1 MVATATVRQGQ
12 SASSA
17 QGSEVELLGVSKSRP
32 KGAGRETGGLV
43 LNQLNLRVEAGSFVS
58 IVGPGGCGKTTL
70 LRLLAGLEPPSA
82 GHIRVGGQPVQGPSP
97 RRGIIFQDANLFPW
111 LTVLKN
117 TTFGPLSV
125 GATLQD
131 AETRATHWLTF
142 LGLGKFLHRYPHE
155 LSGGMQQRVAIARA
169 IVNEPNL
176 LLADEPFGG
185 LDWIT
190 REQVCEELLRLW
202 HTTRKTFLYVTH
214 ALEEAVY
221 VSQRIIILSARPSTV
236 ARVIEIN
243 LPEQRWAH
251 ADLRFTPEYAH
262 LVEEVREVFA
272 EQTAL
277 ATSARATV

>member
-1 MVATATVRQGQ
+1 MVATTTVSQGVPVT
-12 SASSA
+12 
-17 QGSEVELLGVSKSRP
+17 QGSDVELLGVSKTRP

-43 LNQLNLRVEAGSFVS
+43 LNHLNLRVEPGSFVS

-82 GHIRVGGQPVQGPSP
+82 GHVHVGGQTVHGPSP

-111 LTVLKN
+111 LSVLKN
-117 TTFGPLSV
+117 VTFGPLSV
-125 GATLQD
+125 GVSLKD
-131 AETRATHWLTF
+131 AEARATHWLTF
-142 LGLGKFLHRYPHE
+142 LGLSKFLQRYPHE

-169 IVNEPNL
+169 IVNEPDL

-190 REQVCEELLRLW
+190 REQVCDELLRLW
-202 HTTRKTFLYVTH
+202 HTTRKTFIYVTH

-221 VSQRIIILSARPSTV
+221 ISQRVIILSARPGTV
-236 ARVIEIN
+236 AKVIEVN
-243 LPEQRWAH
+243 LPEQRWA
-251 ADLRFTPEYAH
+251 ATDLRFSPEYAR
-262 LVEEVREVFA
+262 LVEEVREIFA

-277 ATSARATV
+277 AHNSR

>member
-1 MVATATVRQGQ
+1 MI
-12 SASSA
+12 
-17 QGSEVELLGVSKSRP
+17 GVSKVRP
-32 KGAGRETGGLV
+32 KGVGREAGGLV
-43 LNQLNLRVEAGSFVS
+43 LNHVHLRIEQGSFVS
-58 IVGPGGCGKTTL
+58 LVGPGGCGKTTL
-70 LRLLAGLEPPSA
+70 LRLLAGFELPTA
-82 GHIRVGGQPVQGPSP
+82 GHLHVAGQPVVGPSP

-111 LTVLKN
+111 LSVLQN

-125 GATLQD
+125 GLSPDEAKV
-131 AETRATHWLTF
+131 RATHWLNF
-142 LGLGKFLHRYPHE
+142 LGLSKFLHRYPHE

-169 IVNEPNL
+169 IVNEPEL

-190 REQVCEELLRLW
+190 REQVCDELLRLW

-221 VSQRIIILSARPSTV
+221 TSQQVIVLSARPGTV
-236 ARVIEIN
+236 AKIIEIN
-243 LPEQRWAH
+243 LPEDRWAH
-251 ADLRFTPEYAH
+251 SDLRFTPEYAR

-277 ATSARATV
+277 ADSARTIL

>member
-1 MVATATVRQGQ
+1 MVATATVSQ
-12 SASSA
+12 ATPLTL
-17 QGSEVELLGVSKSRP
+17 GSDVELLGVSKSRP
-32 KGAGRETGGLV
+32 KGAGRETGGPV
-43 LNQLNLRVEAGSFVS
+43 LNHVSLRVEPGSFVS

-82 GHIRVGGQPVQGPSP
+82 GHVHVGGQIVRGPSP

-111 LTVLKN
+111 LSVLKN
-117 TTFGPLSV
+117 VTFGPLSV
-125 GATLQD
+125 GVNLKD
-131 AETRATHWLTF
+131 AEARATRWLNF
-142 LGLGKFLHRYPHE
+142 LGLSKFLHRYPHQ

-169 IVNEPNL
+169 IVNEPDL

-190 REQVCEELLRLW
+190 REQVCDELLRLW
-202 HTTRKTFLYVTH
+202 HTTRKTFIYVTH

-221 VSQRIIILSARPSTV
+221 ISQRVIVLSARPGTV
-236 ARVIEIN
+236 SRIIEIN
-243 LPEQRWAH
+243 LPEQRWAD
-251 ADLRFTPEYAH
+251 ADLRFSPEYAR

-277 ATSARATV
+277 G

>member
-1 MVATATVRQGQ
+1 MVTTASVNQALPP
-12 SASSA
+12 SL
-17 QGSEVELLGVSKSRP
+17 GSEVELLGVSKVRP

-43 LNQLNLRVEAGSFVS
+43 LNHVHLHLEPGSFVA

-70 LRLLAGLEPPSA
+70 LRLLAGLEAPSA
-82 GHIRVGGQPVQGPSP
+82 GHVHVGGQPVQGPSP

-111 LTVLKN
+111 LSVLKN
-117 TTFGPLSV
+117 TTFGPLAV
-125 GATLQD
+125 GVAPAVAT
-131 AETRATHWLTF
+131 ARATHWLTF
-142 LGLGKFLHRYPHE
+142 LGLSKFLHRYPHE

-169 IVNEPNL
+169 IVNEPEL

-190 REQVCEELLRLW
+190 REQVCDELLRLW
-202 HTTRKTFLYVTH
+202 YTTRKTFLYVTH

-221 VSQRIIILSARPSTV
+221 VSQRIVMLSARPGTV
-236 ARVIEIN
+236 AHVIEVN

-251 ADLRFTPEYAH
+251 ADLRFTPEYAR

-277 ATSARATV
+277 AQSARSAA

>member
-1 MVATATVRQGQ
+1 MVATLPTGGPVAP
-12 SASSA
+12 AALSSA
-17 QGSEVELLGVSKSRP
+17 VELLGVSKTRP
-32 KGAGRETGGLV
+32 KGAGREAGGLV
-43 LNQLNLRVEAGSFVS
+43 LNHVNLHLAPGSFVS

-82 GHIRVGGQPVQGPSP
+82 GRIHVGGQPVRGPSP

-111 LTVLKN
+111 LSVLKN

-125 GATLQD
+125 GVSAND
-131 AETRATHWLTF
+131 AEARATHWLNF
-142 LGLGKFLHRYPHE
+142 LGLGKFLQRYPHE

-169 IVNEPNL
+169 IVNEPDL

-190 REQVCEELLRLW
+190 RQLVCDELLRLW

-221 VSQRIIILSARPSTV
+221 VSQRVVIFSARPGTV
-236 ARVIEIN
+236 AQIIEIN
-243 LPEQRWAH
+243 LPEDRWAH
-251 ADLRFTPEYAH
+251 ADLRFSPEYAR

-277 ATSARATV
+277 TDKARATL

>member
-1 MVATATVRQGQ
+1 MVATTTVSQGVPVT
-12 SASSA
+12 
-17 QGSEVELLGVSKSRP
+17 QGSDVELLGVSKTRP

-43 LNQLNLRVEAGSFVS
+43 LNHLNLRVEPGSFVS

-82 GHIRVGGQPVQGPSP
+82 GHVHVGGQTVHGPSP

-111 LTVLKN
+111 LSVLKN
-117 TTFGPLSV
+117 VTFGPLSV
-125 GATLQD
+125 GVSLKD
-131 AETRATHWLTF
+131 AEVRATHWLTF
-142 LGLGKFLHRYPHE
+142 LGLSKFLHRYPHE

-169 IVNEPNL
+169 IVNEPDL

-190 REQVCEELLRLW
+190 REQVCDELLRLW
-202 HTTRKTFLYVTH
+202 HTTRKTFIYVTH

-221 VSQRIIILSARPSTV
+221 ISQRVIILSARPGTV
-236 ARVIEIN
+236 AKVIEVN
-243 LPEQRWAH
+243 LPEQRWA
-251 ADLRFTPEYAH
+251 ATDLRFSPEYAR
-262 LVEEVREVFA
+262 LVEEVREIFA

-277 ATSARATV
+277 G

>member
-1 MVATATVRQGQ
+1 MVATTPVSQ
-12 SASSA
+12 SVPVT
-17 QGSEVELLGVSKSRP
+17 QGSDVELLGVSKNRP

-43 LNQLNLRVEAGSFVS
+43 LNHVNLRVEPGSFVS

-82 GHIRVGGQPVQGPSP
+82 GHVHVGGQTVRGPSP

-111 LTVLKN
+111 LSVLKN
-117 TTFGPLSV
+117 VTFGPLSV
-125 GATLQD
+125 GVSLKD
-131 AETRATHWLTF
+131 AESRATHWLSF
-142 LGLGKFLHRYPHE
+142 LGLSKFLHRYPHE

-169 IVNEPNL
+169 IVNEPDL

-190 REQVCEELLRLW
+190 REQVCDELLRLW
-202 HTTRKTFLYVTH
+202 HTTRKTFIYVTH

-221 VSQRIIILSARPSTV
+221 ISQRVIILSARPGTV
-236 ARVIEIN
+236 AKVIEVN
-243 LPEQRWAH
+243 LPEQRWA
-251 ADLRFTPEYAH
+251 ATDLRFTPEYAR

-277 ATSARATV
+277 AHNSR

>member
-1 MVATATVRQGQ
+1 MVATATVSQATP
-12 SASSA
+12 STL
-17 QGSEVELLGVSKSRP
+17 GSDVELLGVSKSRP
-32 KGAGRETGGLV
+32 KGAGRETGGPV
-43 LNQLNLRVEAGSFVS
+43 LNHVSLRVEPGSFVS

-82 GHIRVGGQPVQGPSP
+82 GHVHVGGQIVRGPSP

-111 LTVLKN
+111 LSVLKN
-117 TTFGPLSV
+117 VTFGPLSV
-125 GATLQD
+125 GVNLKD
-131 AETRATHWLTF
+131 AEARATHWLNF
-142 LGLGKFLHRYPHE
+142 LGLSKFLHRYPHQ

-169 IVNEPNL
+169 IVNEPDL

-190 REQVCEELLRLW
+190 REQVCDELLRLW
-202 HTTRKTFLYVTH
+202 HTTRKTFIYVTH

-221 VSQRIIILSARPSTV
+221 ISQRVIVLSARPGTV
-236 ARVIEIN
+236 SRIIEIN
-243 LPEQRWAH
+243 LPEQRWAD
-251 ADLRFTPEYAH
+251 ADLRFSPEYAR

-277 ATSARATV
+277 G